1 MGNCMVVEE
10 KVLKVM
16 RPDGKILEYS
26 TPILAHE
33 VLSDFP
39 GQYSALSAAA
49 SDSSSVQQ
57 HILIPDAKLLGG
69 KLYFLVPIPCS
80 TPQLAVKKKT
90 KKKVRFCVPE
100 VKKQSIKM
108 EEESEEKSGGGVV
121 RIKLVISKQE
131 LEELL
136 KRGGVSMRDM
146 VSHLQGQQQQRM
158 VKKVAEEEEEEE
170 NDDDWKPSLESIPE
184 LDL

>member
-39 GQYSALSAAA
+39 AAA

-80 TPQLAVKKKT
+80 TPQLAVK
-90 KKKVRFCVPE
+90 

-146 VSHLQGQQQQRM
+146 VSHLQGQQQQ
-158 VKKVAEEEEEEE
+158 KEEEEEE

>member
-39 GQYSALSAAA
+39 AAA

-80 TPQLAVKKKT
+80 TPQLAVKK
-90 KKKVRFCVPE
+90 

>member
-1 MGNCMVVEE
+1 
-10 KVLKVM
+10 
-16 RPDGKILEYS
+16 
-26 TPILAHE
+26 
-33 VLSDFP
+33 
-39 GQYSALSAAA
+39 
-49 SDSSSVQQ
+49 
-57 HILIPDAKLLGG
+57 
-69 KLYFLVPIPCS
+69 
-80 TPQLAVKKKT
+80 
-90 KKKVRFCVPE
+90 
-100 VKKQSIKM
+100 M

>member
-39 GQYSALSAAA
+39 GQYSALSA
-49 SDSSSVQQ
+49 VQQ

-90 KKKVRFCVPE
+90 KKK
-100 VKKQSIKM
+100 
-108 EEESEEKSGGGVV
+108 EESEEKSGGGVV

>member
-39 GQYSALSAAA
+39 AAA

-80 TPQLAVKKKT
+80 TP
-90 KKKVRFCVPE
+90 

-146 VSHLQGQQQQRM
+146 VSHLQGQQQQ
-158 VKKVAEEEEEEE
+158 KEEEEEE

>member
-80 TPQLAVKKKT
+80 TPQLAVK
-90 KKKVRFCVPE
+90 